1 MRVRSIVSIPALLAL
16 AAAPA
21 GAGELVEK
29 IVARVNDRL
38 ITNSEFQKRFEV
50 FISSPQAGNNPLE
63 ARKKLLA
70 DLIQEKLL
78 EERAKE
84 LSVAATDEEVET
96 AVERVKRQYN
106 LATDAEFE
114 AALKSS
120 NLTRDDLKR
129 QMRNTITL
137 QKVVGRDISSKLD
150 LTDDALRL
158 EYERR
163 KDQLYKVPEQA
174 QVSEIVLRF
183 DANDAAARARAASR
197 IEEARAKVVA
207 GTPFADVAKEYS
219 EGNARERGGTLGSV
233 SKGELVTALDAAVF
247 ADPPQELTTPVL
259 LTSSIHLFQIKDRK
273 PAGYK
278 PFAEVKEDLR
288 ARIADDLYD
297 KKYAE
302 YIEKLRRD
310 AFIKIYDPSLATTA
324 PATTP
329 ATPPAPPAEEKKPS

>member
-1 MRVRSIVSIPALLAL
+1 MRSRIRIPILLSFLLA
-16 AAAPA
+16 ATAV
-21 GAGELVEK
+21 AGELVEK

-50 FISSPQAGNNPLE
+50 FIASPQAGNNPLE
-63 ARKKLLA
+63 ARRKLLNE
-70 DLIQEKLL
+70 LIQEKLL

-84 LSVAATDEEVET
+84 LSVQATDEEVES

-114 AALKSS
+114 AALRSS

-174 QVSEIVLRF
+174 QVAEIVIRY
-183 DANDAAARARAASR
+183 DANDASARAAAATR
-197 IEEARAKVVA
+197 MEEARAKIAA

-219 EGNARERGGTLGSV
+219 EGNARQRGGALGTV
-233 SKGELVTALDAAVF
+233 SKGELVTALDEAVF
-247 ADPPQELTTPVL
+247 SDPPQELTPPVL
-259 LTSSIHLFQIKDRK
+259 LSSSIHIFHVTDRK
-273 PAGYK
+273 PAGYR

-288 ARIADDLYD
+288 ARIADDVYD

-302 YIEKLRRD
+302 YIAKLRRE
-310 AFIKIYDPSLATTA
+310 AFIKIYDPSLATPDPST
-324 PATTP
+324 
-329 ATPPAPPAEEKKPS
+329 EEKKPS

>member
-1 MRVRSIVSIPALLAL
+1 MNSPMRFRFFAVLLLAAST
-16 AAAPA
+16 AA
-21 GAGELVEK
+21 AGELVEK
-29 IVARVNDRL
+29 ILARVNDRL

-50 FISSPQAGNNPLE
+50 FISSPQAGNNPME
-63 ARKKLLA
+63 ARRKLLKE
-70 DLIQEKLL
+70 LIDEKLL
-78 EERAKE
+78 EERAKD
-84 LSVAATDEEVET
+84 LSVQATDEEVES

-114 AALKSS
+114 AALKQS

-163 KDQLYKVPEQA
+163 KDQLYKVPDQA
-174 QVSEIVLRF
+174 EVSEIVIRF
-183 DANDAAARARAASR
+183 DPKDEAARARVAAR
-197 IEEARAKVVA
+197 IEEARAKIAA

-219 EGNARERGGTLGSV
+219 EGNARDRGGALGSV
-233 SKGELVTALDAAVF
+233 SKGELVTGLDAAVF
-247 ADPPQELTTPVL
+247 SDPPQEYPPPVL
-259 LTSSIHLFQIKDRK
+259 LTTSMHLFHVTDRK
-273 PAGYK
+273 AAGYK

-297 KKYAE
+297 KKYGE
-302 YIEKLRRD
+302 YIEKLRRE
-310 AFIKIYDPSLATTA
+310 AFIKIYDPSLATA
-324 PATTP
+324 A
-329 ATPPAPPAEEKKPS
+329 PAEEKKPEEKKPS

>member
-1 MRVRSIVSIPALLAL
+1 MRSRGFLLGAALLA
-16 AAAPA
+16 AAIPA

-38 ITNSEFQKRFEV
+38 ITHSEFEKRFAV
-50 FISSPQAGNNPLE
+50 FITSPQAGNNPME
-63 ARKKLLA
+63 ARRKLLNE
-70 DLIQEKLL
+70 LIQEKLL

-84 LSVAATDEEVET
+84 LSVQATDEEVEA

-120 NLTRDDLKR
+120 NLTRDDLKH

-137 QKVVGRDISSKLD
+137 QKVVGRDISSRLD
-150 LTDDALRL
+150 LTEDALRL

-174 QVSEIVLRF
+174 QVAEIVIRF
-183 DANDAAARARAASR
+183 EANDPATRARAAAR
-197 IEEARAKVVA
+197 IEEARGKVAA
-207 GTPFADVAKEYS
+207 GTSFADVAKEYS
-219 EGNARERGGTLGSV
+219 EGNARERGGALGSV

-247 ADPPQELTTPVL
+247 ADPPQEYPPPVL
-259 LTSSIHLFQIKDRK
+259 LSSSIHLFHVTERK
-273 PAGYK
+273 PAGYR

-288 ARIADDLYD
+288 ARIADDVYD

-302 YIEKLRRD
+302 YIDKLRRE
-310 AFIKIYDPSLATTA
+310 AFIKIYDPALVPSAAT
-324 PATTP
+324 
-329 ATPPAPPAEEKKPS
+329 AEGKKAS

>member
-1 MRVRSIVSIPALLAL
+1 MLAL
-16 AAAPA
+16 FLAGATA

-38 ITNSEFQKRFEV
+38 ITSSEFQKRFEV

-63 ARKKLLA
+63 ARRKLLKE
-70 DLIQEKLL
+70 LIDEKLL

-84 LSVAATDEEVET
+84 LSVQATDEEVES

-120 NLTRDDLKR
+120 NLNREDLKR

-150 LTDDALRL
+150 LSDDALRL

-163 KDQLYKVPEQA
+163 KEQLYKVPDQA
-174 QVSEIVLRF
+174 QVAEIVIRF
-183 DANDAAARARAASR
+183 APNDEAARARAAAR

-219 EGNARERGGTLGSV
+219 EGNARDRGGALGSV

-247 ADPPQELTTPVL
+247 SDTPQEYPPPVL
-259 LTSSIHLFQIKDRK
+259 LSSSIHLFHVTDRK
-273 PAGYK
+273 AAGYR

-288 ARIADDLYD
+288 ARIADDVYD

-302 YIEKLRRD
+302 YIEKLRRE
-310 AFIKIYDPSLATTA
+310 AFIKIYDPALATSA
-324 PATTP
+324 PA
-329 ATPPAPPAEEKKPS
+329 AEEKKPS

>member
-1 MRVRSIVSIPALLAL
+1 MRKGSLLVCSALL
-16 AAAPA
+16 AAAPI
-21 GAGELVEK
+21 GAAELVEK

-38 ITNSEFQKRFEV
+38 ITHSEFEKRFAV
-50 FISSPQAGNNPLE
+50 FITSPQAGNNPME
-63 ARKKLLA
+63 ARRKLLNE
-70 DLIQEKLL
+70 LIQEKLL

-84 LSVAATDEEVET
+84 LSVQATEEEVEA

-120 NLTRDDLKR
+120 NLTRDDLKH

-150 LTDDALRL
+150 LTEDALRL

-163 KDQLYKVPEQA
+163 KDQLYRVPEQA
-174 QVSEIVLRF
+174 QVAEIVIRF
-183 DANDAAARARAASR
+183 EANDPATRARAAAR
-197 IEEARAKVVA
+197 IEEARGKIAA
-207 GTPFADVAKEYS
+207 GTSFADVAKEYS
-219 EGNARERGGTLGSV
+219 EGNARERGGALGSV

-247 ADPPQELTTPVL
+247 VEPPQEYPPPVL
-259 LTSSIHLFQIKDRK
+259 LSSSIHLFHVTERK
-273 PAGYK
+273 PAGYR

-288 ARIADDLYD
+288 ARIADDVYD

-302 YIEKLRRD
+302 YIDKLRRE
-310 AFIKIYDPSLATTA
+310 AFIKIYDPALAPS
-324 PATTP
+324 PATT
-329 ATPPAPPAEEKKPS
+329 EEKKAS